1 MGQQFIK
8 VSAMAD
14 ALRNTGYKSIESAM
28 SEIIDNSVQWDSKNI
43 FIIMTETT
51 NNKLG
56 KKEINEIA
64 FLDNGCGMNLETLS
78 KCLVYGETLNNDRKG
93 MGRFGVGLP
102 QSSMYACPLVE
113 VYSWQNGYNGEVG
126 AHKVFLNMNA
136 IKREESVEIE
146 DPVKSE
152 IPEKY
157 RKYLE
162 YKMPLNDEIKK
173 YNFLEHGT
181 LVIWKNCDRVNPK
194 TITALFKRL
203 DKELGRRFRY
213 FINDGSVEIKLIDYS
228 NPDQTR
234 NIVPNDPLFLMENNM
249 VLGNPENPGE
259 IVSVFDDRS
268 NAEPIF
274 EPYGNEYNPDGIVRE
289 KIKYRAIDSEEIK
302 EGVVTIK
309 FSKVKSKFY
318 DQTAFSKSKNPGNYH
333 IGKHAKTLEGISIVR
348 AKREID
354 FGQFDFY
361 ENTNEPVHRWWGCEI
376 SFEPELDE
384 AFGVANNKQH
394 VELKRE
400 DYDAYEDDEVKPVW
414 LQIQDIVSGTIESMR
429 KKNEELRK
437 GARSIKDEE
446 KDSTE
451 YTNKVE
457 EEYENDGEESE
468 TTRIKN
474 SMSEEDRREKIKE
487 ELEREGIE
495 KTTENIEDF
504 MGLRVRILY
513 RAQGGYGAP
522 LFTHKND
529 LGICIITINT
539 DHIFYKT
546 YLESIFE
553 NVETKIAFEFFI
565 TAFVKAEDVT
575 NSTQVEQNDKLIS
588 AWNERLRKYVEKQQ
602 RYGE

>member
-1 MGQQFIK
+1 MGQQLIK
-8 VSAMAD
+8 MSAMAD

-43 FIIMTETT
+43 FIIMTECT
-51 NNKLG
+51 NKKFG
-56 KKEINEIA
+56 KKEIKEIA
-64 FLDNGCGMNLETLS
+64 FLDNGCGMNKETLS
-78 KCLVYGETLNNDRKG
+78 KCLAYGETLNTDRRG

-113 VYSWQNGYNGEVG
+113 VYSWQDGYNGEGG
-126 AHKVFLNMNA
+126 AHKVFLDMNM
-136 IKREESVEIE
+136 IKNGEKVEID
-146 DPVKSE
+146 DPIKAE

-162 YKMPLNDEIKK
+162 YRIPENDEIKK
-173 YNFLEHGT
+173 YNFLKHGT

-194 TITALFKRL
+194 TDTALFKRL

-213 FINDGSVEIKLIDYS
+213 FINDGSVEIKLIDYF
-228 NPDQTR
+228 NPDQSR

-249 VLGNPENPGE
+249 VLGNPDNPGE

-268 NAEPIF
+268 KAEPVF
-274 EPYGNEYNPDGIVRE
+274 EPYGNEDYPDGIV
-289 KIKYRAIDSEEIK
+289 KQQVKYMSLDTDEIK
-302 EGVVTIK
+302 EGIVTIK
-309 FSKVKSKFY
+309 FSKVKDKFY
-318 DQTAFSKSKNPGNYH
+318 DQTAIPKPKNPGNYP

-354 FGQFDFY
+354 FGQFNFY
-361 ENTNEPVHRWWGCEI
+361 ENTNKPEHRWWGCEI

-394 VELKRE
+394 VELKHE
-400 DYDAYEDDEVKPVW
+400 DFEAYEDDEVKPIW
-414 LQIQDIVSGTIESMR
+414 LQIQNIVSDTINAMYA
-429 KKNEELRK
+429 KNEERRK
-437 GARSIKDEE
+437 GARSVKDEE
-446 KDSTE
+446 TDSTE
-451 YTNKVE
+451 FTNEVE
-457 EEYENDGEESE
+457 KEYEEDGEESE

-474 SMSEEDRREKIKE
+474 TMDEADRIEKIKD
-487 ELEREGIE
+487 ELKEEGIDR
-495 KTTENIEDF
+495 TPENIEDF

-529 LGICIITINT
+529 LGICIISINT

-546 YLESIFE
+546 YLQSIFE

-575 NSTQVEQNDKLIS
+575 KFTQAEQNDKLITT
-588 AWNERLRKYVEKQQ
+588 WNERLRKYVEKQQ